1 MNAGHFP
8 LIAIP
13 MVCMDINISE
23 ITRVKVC
30 GITTAEDCSLV
41 VEAGADAIGFIFYK
55 KSARFVETP
64 KAREIMRDKD
74 SEALSFIVRSAMNT
88 VGVDVSSTTFKTV
101 DVDLSYYGS
110 KSSTAFKTVNVDLYK
125 FKLEKE
131 E

>member
-1 MNAGHFP
+1 MTSY
-8 LIAIP
+8 LVTWEI
-13 MVCMDINISE
+13 DIE
-23 ITRVKVC
+23 
-30 GITTAEDCSLV
+30 AED
-41 VEAGADAIGFIFYK
+41 EIDAAY
-55 KSARFVETP
+55 E
-64 KAREIMRDKD
+64 AREIMQDKD